1 MERPT
6 RLGISRRALTLCG
19 AALPWAAGSRVTHAI
34 SPVWP
39 MGEREMR
46 ELLRIY
52 DTARKTISGP
62 LDEAAIA
69 TRDQAAARFIRHT
82 GSGPSFGNWPAT
94 IRLVK
99 PVESG
104 RRLGLAVDLAEG
116 IGLQT
121 YLGDELD
128 MTWTSISKE
137 SHLADILRYSDG
149 RLRVWGQL
157 KMTKWERDRESVPID
172 MLAGSSNAGA
182 EVSLLARFTS
192 FKMAS

>member
-1 MERPT
+1 
-6 RLGISRRALTLCG
+6 
-19 AALPWAAGSRVTHAI
+19 
-34 SPVWP
+34 
-39 MGEREMR
+39 
-46 ELLRIY
+46 
-52 DTARKTISGP
+52 
-62 LDEAAIA
+62 
-69 TRDQAAARFIRHT
+69 
-82 GSGPSFGNWPAT
+82 
-94 IRLVK
+94 
-99 PVESG
+99 
-104 RRLGLAVDLAEG
+104 
-116 IGLQT
+116 
-121 YLGDELD
+121 